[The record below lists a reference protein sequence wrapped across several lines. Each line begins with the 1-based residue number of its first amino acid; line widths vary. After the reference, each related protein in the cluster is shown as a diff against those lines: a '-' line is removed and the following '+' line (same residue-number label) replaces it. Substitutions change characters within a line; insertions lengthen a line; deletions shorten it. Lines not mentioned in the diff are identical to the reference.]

1 MGSTA
6 PHGDAA
12 LTKRT
17 SGRRR
22 IASIALGLSPMAVR
36 RDGAKSTYDRGLGRR
51 IGDAAPRRTQEPGL
65 HLSEHTGLLQDFLR
79 GITGGMGLK
88 DPI

>member
-1 MGSTA
+1 
-6 PHGDAA
+6 
-12 LTKRT
+12 
-17 SGRRR
+17 
-22 IASIALGLSPMAVR
+22 MAVR

-51 IGDAAPRRTQEPGL
+51 IGDAAPRRTREPGGL
-65 HLSEHTGLLQDFLR
+65 NLSEHTGLLQDFLS